1 MCITLIVLYDANIAH
16 SYNSVV
22 FENMGATLPD
32 IAFVTE
38 DFFRGGTWTSDT
50 NYNSTTCHL
59 SESTVDLE
67 CFNDDLMWLQNLTAN
82 DAYQNEQLFKKLD
95 NAECISTYGQPFTSD
110 VDTLFVVIGSQN
122 TSENNTV
129 YGISLASWSSP
140 YYGVFAMLEAN
151 TSSQLTNGT
160 LNPSTTMTVMGY
172 ETSDWTGDP
181 YMSWICGASGP
192 DVMYAQGDCNIKQQ
206 IKDAATWEIAGYR
219 ISYCLSKIVMEQKCK
234 LQFSSYILIAV
245 TVANA
250 VKAICMFLA
259 FFRAKTEPLVTLGD
273 AIQSFLKDPDPQTKE
288 RCLWEKKDFKKY
300 WHVDLERHFEN
311 DEVGVKVRIL
321 FNEMAKKTPDRWQ
334 SPKRRWFQAVGGG
347 RYFTF
352 ILL

>member
-110 VDTLFVVIGSQN
+110 VDTFLS
-122 TSENNTV
+122 
-129 YGISLASWSSP
+129 SLDRRTQAR
-140 YYGVFAMLEAN
+140 
-151 TSSQLTNGT
+151 
-160 LNPSTTMTVMGY
+160 TTRYTAFLSLLGPAHIMG
-172 ETSDWTGDP
+172 
-181 YMSWICGASGP
+181 
-192 DVMYAQGDCNIKQQ
+192 
-206 IKDAATWEIAGYR
+206 
-219 ISYCLSKIVMEQKCK
+219 
-234 LQFSSYILIAV
+234 FSLCS
-245 TVANA
+245 
-250 VKAICMFLA
+250 
-259 FFRAKTEPLVTLGD
+259 R
-273 AIQSFLKDPDPQTKE
+273 
-288 RCLWEKKDFKKY
+288 
-300 WHVDLERHFEN
+300 
-311 DEVGVKVRIL
+311 
-321 FNEMAKKTPDRWQ
+321 
-334 SPKRRWFQAVGGG
+334 
-347 RYFTF
+347 
-352 ILL
+352 